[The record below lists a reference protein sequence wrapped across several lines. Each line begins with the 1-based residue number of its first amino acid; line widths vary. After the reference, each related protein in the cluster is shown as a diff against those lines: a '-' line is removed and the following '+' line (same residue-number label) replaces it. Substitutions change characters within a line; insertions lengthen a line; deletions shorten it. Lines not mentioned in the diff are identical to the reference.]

1 MTTLPWHAVG
11 ITKVAYRI
19 VRYSD
24 ENPEDFDVS
33 PASRDWLLGQ
43 EGQVDET
50 MLIQMIKPRR
60 KQVLLDI
67 NTQRD
72 FLLASGYC
80 CIRNHRRV
88 LSHIRRVMAWARIH
102 DVPIIS
108 TCQVQTN
115 GNEDGNGKGKGN
127 GNGNGRELAGSNGA
141 RKVPYTLLANRITFV
156 PDSSTDLPRDLLRQY
171 RQVIFHKRCLD
182 PFDEP
187 RIDRLLTEM
196 KAGEFILIGTTTEG
210 EIQAAALGLLQRH
223 RHVTVIVDAIGSYD
237 PQEASMALR
246 KIEAKGAH
254 LVETRKIAG
263 ISHLRLVGACS
274 CESCQRLP
282 PKASSFIH
290 TTN

>member
-1 MTTLPWHAVG
+1 
-11 ITKVAYRI
+11 VAYRI
-19 VRYSD
+19 VRYSG
-24 ENPEDFDVS
+24 ENPVGFDD
-33 PASRDWLLGQ
+33 ASTSLDGWLGHDS
-43 EGQVDET
+43 EVET
-50 MLIQMIKPRR
+50 MLIQMVKPRR

-72 FLLASGYC
+72 YLLADGHG

-88 LSHIRRVMAWARIH
+88 LTHIRRMMAWARIH

-108 TCQVQTN
+108 TCQVHT
-115 GNEDGNGKGKGN
+115 N
-127 GNGNGRELAGSNGA
+127 GNGNGHSGSNGTHGSN
-141 RKVPYTLLANRITFV
+141 KVPYTLVANRISFA
-156 PDSSTDLPRDLLRQY
+156 PDTNTDLPRDLLRQY

-223 RHVTVIVDAIGSYD
+223 RHVTVVVDAIGSYD
-237 PQEASMALR
+237 LHEAQMALR

-254 LVETRKIAG
+254 LVETRKLAG
-263 ISHLRLVGACS
+263 TSHLRLVGACP
-274 CESCQRLP
+274 CPSCQRLP
-282 PKASSFIH
+282 AKASSFMH
-290 TTN
+290 EAN